1 MSVMSLLFPRFVDSA
16 VPLTKAQ
23 RKIAR
28 ARAWSKWRLN
38 RWNLAIYFATFG
50 CLFAVLFLAML
61 SINQVINSMMP
72 GLVGILFFIA
82 TWVVA
87 SLSYRLLQLFRY
99 APHYRRAVRELGI
112 DVCVGCGYWLHGLD
126 DQIKECP
133 ECGLSRS
140 SIAMSGRDPIPWDAE
155 ACHTLAEFGYQPCGE
170 CGAVY
175 KSQMKHCPECGAKRE
190 PMPAK
195 RPQMDTDEQGS

>member
-28 ARAWSKWRLN
+28 DRAWSRWRRN
-38 RWNLAIYFATFG
+38 KWNLAIYFASFG
-50 CLFAVLFLAML
+50 CLIAALSLAVL
-61 SINQVINSMMP
+61 SSVKVINSAMP
-72 GLVGILFFIA
+72 GYGGVLFFTAYWAIVWL
-82 TWVVA
+82 T
-87 SLSYRLLQLFRY
+87 YRLLQHFRY

-133 ECGLSRS
+133 ECGWSRS
-140 SIAMSGRDPIPWDAE
+140 SIAMSGRDPIPWNAE
-155 ACHTLAEFGYQPCGE
+155 ARRALAEVGYEPCGE
-170 CGAVY
+170 CGALC
-175 KSQMKHCPECGAKRE
+175 KSRMKRCPECGAERE
-190 PMPAK
+190 ASVRSPK
-195 RPQMDTDEQGS
+195 QRS

>member
-1 MSVMSLLFPRFVDSA
+1 MSLLFPRFVDSA

-28 ARAWSKWRLN
+28 DRAWSKWRRN
-38 RWNLAIYFATFG
+38 KWNLAIYFTTFG
-50 CLFAVLFLAML
+50 CLIAALSLVVLSLNKA
-61 SINQVINSMMP
+61 INSVIP
-72 GLVGILFFIA
+72 SFGFAGFLVAYWSMFWL
-82 TWVVA
+82 T
-87 SLSYRLLQLFRY
+87 YRLLQHFRY

-170 CGAVY
+170 CGAIC

-190 PMPAK
+190 PMPGAEQ
-195 RPQMDTDEQGS
+195 PQMDTDEQES